1 MNHTKKH
8 KLSKRI
14 SLLFL
19 CLLLGTFPAGAILAE
34 PVAQENIQD
43 DTFVSETQ
51 NDTENTDNTDI
62 ASDGQEASSS
72 ENPVRENLDFETD
85 AAMRTAEP
93 IQSNEIPGWPP
104 GPVVGAQGAIL
115 IEAETGT
122 ILYAKNIH
130 EKLYPASTTKIL
142 TSLVAY
148 ENCDD
153 LSEMVEFSQNAV
165 FSIEKGS
172 SNMGMDSGQSIT
184 MEQCLHGILIMSA
197 NEVCNAVAE
206 HVSGSIE
213 AFVDKMNEKA
223 KELGCLN
230 SNFVTTNGL
239 QDPNHYTTAYDLAQ
253 IGRAFFANETLAKI
267 SGIRYEVIEP
277 TATQPDTIE
286 LYTHNELTK
295 GTYACEGYIGGKTG
309 YTSMAHQT
317 LVTCAER
324 GGMKLICVV
333 MKEDSPMQFTDT
345 VALFDYG
352 FNNFQ
357 KCRISDYETKYT
369 VSHTD
374 FFESGN
380 QVFGDNETIMS
391 IDPNGYVILPSTITF
406 DDADSEISF
415 SDTDINSD
423 TVAEISYSYQGI
435 PIGSAS
441 VRLAEN
447 SHDVYDFDSPALQ
460 NAPPEEEENI
470 IFVNVI
476 KIILIV
482 VCILVLFVFLI
493 ILRSVLKDY
502 HFTAR
507 RRKRNKIKFRVEKD
521 NTRRF
526 RKQRIRRSRKK
537 ERKNGKNRKGLHF

>member
-1 MNHTKKH
+1 MNQTKKH
-8 KLSKRI
+8 KLSERI
-14 SLLFL
+14 LLLFL
-19 CLLLGTFPAGAILAE
+19 CLVLGTVPATDIFAE
-34 PVAQENIQD
+34 PAASQENPIG
-43 DTFVSETQ
+43 DTSVSDIQ
-51 NDTENTDNTDI
+51 NDTENTDITTEKQDT
-62 ASDGQEASSS
+62 SS

-85 AAMRTAEP
+85 AAMRAAEP
-93 IQSNEIPGWPP
+93 IQSNDIPGWPP

-122 ILYAKNIH
+122 VLYAKNIH

-142 TSLVAY
+142 TSLVAF
-148 ENCDD
+148 ENCSD

-172 SNMGMDSGQSIT
+172 SNMGMDPGQSIT

-206 HVSGSIE
+206 HVSGSME
-213 AFVDKMNEKA
+213 AFVDKMNERA

-230 SNFVTTNGL
+230 SHFVTTNGL
-239 QDPNHYTTAYDLAQ
+239 QDPDHYTTAYDLAQ

-267 SGIRYEVIEP
+267 SGIRYEVMEP

-317 LVTCAER
+317 LVTCAQR

-357 KCRISDYETKYT
+357 KCRVSDYETKYT

-374 FFESGN
+374 FFESGS

-391 IDPNGYVILPSTITF
+391 IDPDGYVILPSTISF
-406 DDADSEISF
+406 ADVDSEISF
-415 SDTDINSD
+415 SDTDASSD
-423 TVAEISYSYQGI
+423 TVAEIRYSYQGVS
-435 PIGSAS
+435 IGSAR
-441 VRLAEN
+441 VKLAEN
-447 SHDVYDFDSPALQ
+447 NNDVYDFDSPTLQ
-460 NAPPEEEENI
+460 TAPVEEEENI
-470 IFVNVI
+470 IFVNII

-482 VCILVLFVFLI
+482 VSVLVLFILLI
-493 ILRSVLKDY
+493 ILRSILKDY
-502 HFTAR
+502 HFTIR
-507 RRKRNKIKFRVEKD
+507 RRRRNKIKFRAEKSR
-521 NTRRF
+521 TIKI
-526 RKQRIRRSRKK
+526 RKQRIRRSRRKEKK
-537 ERKNGKNRKGLHF
+537 NSRF